1 MRKAPNV
8 AKILAT
14 AVLAVAITGCGEAT
28 SAVSNFAIGE
38 GSGSGELVSLGKKAF
53 EQGEFDTLDVRTEA
67 MEVYVETGPVDKAEV
82 ELLADD
88 TIENKFRFDAQVQSG
103 ALTVK
108 VEEDAK
114 SINLSRKGQAGE
126 RKLRI
131 TLPDE
136 VYKHIRIQNN
146 FGQVQADDVRAEA
159 VDIKVDAG
167 KIGVNRGS
175 GALKLEANAGEIVV
189 EGIRLEQDVQAR
201 TDVGEIVIHL
211 TEHPQEAEI
220 NLSSEVGTV
229 RANLESFDF
238 STDKSN
244 KKVGSL
250 GKSGAKLD
258 ASTSVGGIVVD
269 VKR

>member
-1 MRKAPNV
+1 MRKAPNI
-8 AKILAT
+8 AKIVAI
-14 AVLAVAITGCGEAT
+14 AVLAAAITGCGEAT

-38 GSGSGELVSLGKKAF
+38 GSGSGELVSLEKKEF
-53 EQGEFDTLDVRTEA
+53 ERGEFDKLDVRTEA
-67 MEVYVETGPVDKAEV
+67 MEVYVEAGPVDKAEV
-82 ELLADD
+82 ELLVDD
-88 TIENKFRFDAQVQSG
+88 TIENKFQFDAKVQSG

-108 VEEDAK
+108 VEEGTK

-175 GALKLEANAGEIVV
+175 GALKLAANAGEIVV
-189 EGIRLEQDVQAR
+189 QGIRLEHDVQAK
-201 TDVGEIVIHL
+201 TDVGEIAIHL
-211 TEHPQEAEI
+211 AESPKEAD
-220 NLSSEVGTV
+220 LRLKSEVGSV
-229 RANLESFDF
+229 KASLEHVDYSV
-238 STDKSN
+238 N
-244 KKVGSL
+244 KTSEKVGSI
-250 GKSGAKLD
+250 GKSGAKID
-258 ASTSVGGIVVD
+258 ASASVGEIVVD
-269 VKR
+269 VQR